1 MHSNDVKIVLCENY
15 CLTDIFARTVKLIK
29 KNKKMSSV
37 NKLQLVDGGKLSAVL
52 ELIKKDMEMKK
63 MLNTLENPNN
73 LTIEEK

>member
-1 MHSNDVKIVLCENY
+1 
-15 CLTDIFARTVKLIK
+15 
-29 KNKKMSSV
+29 MSGV

-73 LTIEEK
+73 LTIQEKKIKWKPKMIGKVKI